1 MPDVAD
7 DITPAVSPIYVTSLL
22 EELKREFRG
31 LHTKMDEIELLRH
44 YEDVIRLPT
53 GEKPS
58 GLEVRIGATSELIE
72 NIKASL
78 TANVP
83 NVVFTALR
91 SGDPAQENSSKRES
105 FWARVLTW
113 IRKPVHVLVEL
124 VDAQAGLGI
133 GILKGAYYPWP
144 REERKRLKN
153 EPRTKEG
160 DKRYRDRL
168 QALKRKWG
176 PPFRVITIHPLTFYF
191 RLGPGN
197 EIVESIEHSWKS
209 KRDVYPAYGLETDAE
224 LNAYPQTLNQEVA
237 EAVAATPG
245 QPDQE
250 IRSLASDVST
260 ETMVLVTE
268 YRRERMPNSKG
279 VYQVYINGRLVYQEV
294 GDPSC
299 KYFLCVGRITSSKDP
314 DKMGI
319 SVAEGFRHNE
329 PLINRALT
337 RMGEAVELL
346 VRKRLTLEVPE
357 TFTAETEIGA
367 DNNPV
372 PKTYKFSAEKST
384 ALPPGSKVVDPF
396 AGVEDVFGAMPFIQ
410 LLMQI
415 MGQHGVSP
423 IFKGEPPGAAG
434 SGYRDNSLY
443 MMAKSQFEYLIESYG
458 DCLVSLIEWLE
469 GQLVTRA
476 RQEIWVGEL
485 SLRPKDVEEFPATIE
500 VDIDPL
506 LPQNLIAEGQFYDR
520 MHTQGHIDRRYF
532 LEKGLRIDQPEA
544 MIRSRMLQDLQ
555 ELMKPVLYEDVLQ
568 TVGVLPKPQ
577 PGLVGPDGQ
586 PIQSPNGGGGTASVV
601 GGGGQAGGAQANI
614 VQMLQEMGG
623 RTRQGQPRQPP
634 EESGS
639 TPGREQF

>member
-1 MPDVAD
+1 MAHDMVEGIKPV
-7 DITPAVSPIYVTSLL
+7 VSPQYVNSLL
-22 EELKREFRG
+22 QELKGEMRG
-31 LHTKMDEIELLRH
+31 LHTKMSEIELLRH
-44 YEDVIRLPT
+44 YEDPIQLPT

-83 NVVFTALR
+83 NVIFTGLR
-91 SGDPAQENSSKRES
+91 EGNKAEGNSSKRES
-105 FWARVLTW
+105 FWARVLIW

-144 REERKRLKN
+144 KEERKRHKG
-153 EPRTKEG
+153 ED
-160 DKRYRDRL
+160 DKTFRDRVK
-168 QALKRKWG
+168 ALKRKWG

-197 EIVESIEHSWKS
+197 EITESIEHSWKS
-209 KRDVYPAYGLETDAE
+209 KRDVYPAYGIDTDAE
-224 LNAYPQTLNQEVA
+224 LKAFPVVMDEGTAQ
-237 EAVAATPG
+237 AVSATEG

-250 IRSLASDVST
+250 IRSFPEGTSS

-279 VYQVYINGRLVYQEV
+279 VYQVYLNNRLVYQEV

-299 KYFLCVGRITSSKDP
+299 KYFICVGRITSSKDP
-314 DKMGI
+314 DKIGI

-329 PLINRALT
+329 PLINRSLT

-346 VRKRLTLEVPE
+346 VRKRITIEVPDDFVPE
-357 TFTAETEIGA
+357 MVQATGGAEGESN
-367 DNNPV
+367 DLV

-384 ALPPGSKVVDPF
+384 TLPPGSKVVDPF
-396 AGVEDVFGAMPFIQ
+396 AGVDNVFGAMPYIQ

-443 MMAKSQFEYLIESYG
+443 MMAKSQFEYLIESYSN
-458 DCLVSLIEWLE
+458 CLVSLIEWLE
-469 GQLVTRA
+469 EQTVSRA
-476 RQEIWVGEL
+476 RQEIWEGDL
-485 SLRPKDVEEFPATIE
+485 SLTPKAIREFP
-500 VDIDPL
+500 V
-506 LPQNLIAEGQFYDR
+506 
-520 MHTQGHIDRRYF
+520 
-532 LEKGLRIDQPEA
+532 
-544 MIRSRMLQDLQ
+544 
-555 ELMKPVLYEDVLQ
+555 
-568 TVGVLPKPQ
+568 
-577 PGLVGPDGQ
+577 
-586 PIQSPNGGGGTASVV
+586 
-601 GGGGQAGGAQANI
+601 
-614 VQMLQEMGG
+614 
-623 RTRQGQPRQPP
+623 
-634 EESGS
+634 
-639 TPGREQF
+639 

>member
-1 MPDVAD
+1 MPDVVAD
-7 DITPAVSPIYVTSLL
+7 IAPAVSPQYVFGLL
-22 EELKREFRG
+22 TELQREFEG
-31 LHTKMDEIELLRH
+31 LHTKMNEIDLLRH
-44 YEDVIRLPT
+44 YEDVIKLPT

-91 SGDPAQENSSKRES
+91 SGDPAQKNTSDREA
-105 FWARVLTW
+105 FWGQFLKW

-133 GILKGAYYPWP
+133 GVLKGAYYPWP
-144 REERKRLKN
+144 KAERKRLKN
-153 EPRTKEG
+153 ES
-160 DKRYRDRL
+160 DKDFRDRVR
-168 QALKRKWG
+168 ALKRKWG
-176 PPFRVITIHPLTFYF
+176 PPFRVITVHPLTFYC
-191 RLGPGN
+191 RLGSGN

-209 KRDVYPAYGLETDAE
+209 KREVYPAYGIDTDAE
-224 LNAYPQTLNQEVA
+224 LKAYSSALSTEAA
-237 EAVAATPG
+237 EAVAATTG
-245 QPDQE
+245 QPEQT
-250 IRSLASDVST
+250 IRPFPAGVSS
-260 ETMVLVTE
+260 ESMVLVTE
-268 YRRERMPNSKG
+268 YRRERMPNSQG
-279 VYQVYINGRLVYQEV
+279 IYQVYVNGRLVYQEV

-299 KYFLCVGRITSSKDP
+299 KYFLCIGRITSSKDP

-357 TFTAETEIGA
+357 GFTPETEIVGE

-396 AGVEDVFGAMPFIQ
+396 AGVQDVFGAMPFIQ

-476 RQEIWVGEL
+476 RQEIWIGDM
-485 SLRPKDVEEFPATIE
+485 SLTPKMVKEWPVTVE
-500 VDIDPL
+500 VNIDPL

-532 LEKGLRIDQPEA
+532 LEKGLRVDQPEA
-544 MIRSRMLQDLQ
+544 MMRARMLQDIQ
-555 ELMKPVLYEDVLQ
+555 EMMKPILYQDVLQ
-568 TVGVLPKPQ
+568 ATGVLPPPQ
-577 PGLVGPDGQ
+577 PQLVGPDGQ
-586 PIQSPNGGGGTASVV
+586 PIQSQGANGGNAGVV
-601 GGGGQAGGAQANI
+601 AGGGDASAA
-614 VQMLQEMGG
+614 VVEMLQSMGG

-639 TPGREQF
+639 TPGQEQF